1 MEEIIILPPKEQ
13 PEVVVPDHQLPKII
27 NSDKADEYLSFLE
40 ISTFALSNF
49 TTKGANY
56 NLVYDIKR
64 MVAEYAL
71 RHYDLQARES
81 TMSLFGGFARFDTEK
96 FLSLASGV
104 NHVYEGR
111 RYYEDILEQ
120 IERTFAENAKV
131 RTSIFEN
138 EPFAFIKL
146 EYTAHLQK
154 GLVKDEIYNKLFNA
168 IEDVEALEKPHNIMR
183 INHIIDACNKC
194 EQTREYTNEWK
205 ANICCQIIKHTE
217 TPSED
222 IRKRE
227 SENNFTSKEIA
238 IFMTLLFNE
247 LIGKANFDN
256 KVLCQL
262 EEAIS
267 GYSTSTF
274 NDANLSVKSVIL
286 PDKAGEIKS
295 LIESIEKVKSML
307 IKFRPKKFNPEEP
320 KYKKDYHILNNI
332 IIELEAKIA
341 KLSEKKPAKNKH

>member
-1 MEEIIILPPKEQ
+1 
-13 PEVVVPDHQLPKII
+13 
-27 NSDKADEYLSFLE
+27 
-40 ISTFALSNF
+40 
-49 TTKGANY
+49 
-56 NLVYDIKR
+56 
-64 MVAEYAL
+64 
-71 RHYDLQARES
+71 
-81 TMSLFGGFARFDTEK
+81 
-96 FLSLASGV
+96 
-104 NHVYEGR
+104 
-111 RYYEDILEQ
+111 
-120 IERTFAENAKV
+120 
-131 RTSIFEN
+131 
-138 EPFAFIKL
+138 
-146 EYTAHLQK
+146 
-154 GLVKDEIYNKLFNA
+154 
-168 IEDVEALEKPHNIMR
+168 MR

-341 KLSEKKPAKNKH
+341 KLSEKKPAKK